1 MSRIIVVALSLVI
14 GAAAQRDAPPLQ
26 VVTFNVRFGTAPDH
40 QHAWPHRREF
50 VQDVVARLAPHVL
63 GLQEALGFQLE
74 AIAESLPGHRVLGE
88 DRRGGTADE
97 YSALLVDETRLEIV
111 EHGQFWLS
119 ERPDAVASMGWD
131 AALPRICTWAV
142 LRDRQSDA
150 RFQVLNTHFDHRGS
164 KARHESALLMVAR
177 AAQRDL
183 PTVLMGDLNAGVESA
198 PLRALRAA
206 GYADTRALRHPDAPP
221 VGTFTNF
228 TKIVGTQRIDHIL
241 VRGPWVTT
249 EAEIVQ
255 WQRDG
260 RFPSDHLPVRA
271 TLVLQLGPLGQFVPR
286 VGDEDRALSEGLF
299 LARGHTVWRD
309 ATGGWRMLAGGGAR
323 WLGQD
328 LSGPRW
334 ARERDR
340 AVLRPEQVATAPF
353 VFRAERWWRIAAA
366 APEADGQ
373 RAIWLASS
381 DDGIAFAP
389 EAAPAFRQQDAS
401 DPMVMRVG
409 GDFYCYYA
417 HAGRAPRIQ
426 ARVSRDL
433 KAWSEPVDV
442 CFGGRGGSGP
452 ASAAAPFVLRRGGTF
467 FLLRT
472 GLTAD
477 PGARATYVY
486 RSSDPLNFGRDDD
499 AGLVAVLPVSGAEV
513 VRAGDD
519 EWITSEAVPAGG
531 IRIRRLLWS
540 E

>member
-1 MSRIIVVALSLVI
+1 MIRIVAAALALVA
-14 GAAAQRDAPPLQ
+14 GAAAQRDAPPLR

-50 VQDVVARLAPHVL
+50 VQEVMARLAPHVL

-74 AIAESLPGHRVLGE
+74 AIAESLSGHRVLGE

-97 YSALLVDETRLEIV
+97 YSALLVDETRLEVV

-119 ERPDAVASMGWD
+119 ETPDEVASTGWD

-142 LRDRQSDA
+142 LRDREGGA

-164 KARHESALLMVAR
+164 NARRESAVLMAAR

-183 PTVLMGDLNAGVESA
+183 PTVLMGDLNAGVDSP
-198 PLRALRAA
+198 PLRALREA
-206 GYADTRALRHPDAPP
+206 GYADTLSLRHPAAPP
-221 VGTFTNF
+221 LGTFTNF
-228 TKIVGTQRIDHIL
+228 TRIVGTQKIDHVL
-241 VRGPWVTT
+241 VRGPWVATD
-249 EAEIVQ
+249 AEIVQ

-271 TLVLQLGPLGQFVPR
+271 TLVLHLTPQRQLVPR
-286 VGDEDRALSEGLF
+286 LGDADRALSEGLF

-309 ATGGWRMLAGGGAR
+309 AIGGWRMLAGGGAR
-323 WLGQD
+323 WRGQD
-328 LSGPRW
+328 VSGPRW
-334 ARERDR
+334 TRERDGG
-340 AVLRPEQVATAPF
+340 VLLPEQVANAPF
-353 VFRAERWWRIAAA
+353 VFKTERWWRIAAG
-366 APEADGQ
+366 APEADGH
-373 RAIWLASS
+373 RPFWLASS

-389 EAAPAFRQQDAS
+389 EAAPAFRQPAAT
-401 DPMVMRVG
+401 DPMVLQVG
-409 GDFYCYYA
+409 DAFYCYYSA
-417 HAGRAPRIQ
+417 DERAPRIQ
-426 ARVSRDL
+426 ARVSNDL
-433 KAWSEPVDV
+433 KTWSEPVDV

-452 ASAAAPFVLRRGGTF
+452 ASAAAPFVLRRGDAF

-472 GLTAD
+472 GVTAD
-477 PGARATYVY
+477 SGTRATYVY

-513 VRAGDD
+513 VRAGDE